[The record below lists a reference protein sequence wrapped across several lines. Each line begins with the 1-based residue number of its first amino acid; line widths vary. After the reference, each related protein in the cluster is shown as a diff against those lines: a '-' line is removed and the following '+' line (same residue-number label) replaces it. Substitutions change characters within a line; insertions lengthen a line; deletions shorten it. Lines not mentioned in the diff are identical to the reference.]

1 MRKGSRQGWSCRIL
15 FFKHRVQVS
24 WYKLFQPPR
33 KQPELDLP
41 QQGNQQA
48 PPAWYM
54 LLRPSYVPRLQQW
67 ECGAID
73 TGHSNSLEGYGVKW
87 PVRSCTPKLH
97 VLVGHTAS
105 FGSNSPRRG
114 TAAHCSASSADLYT
128 GFQAVGAIT
137 TASEA
142 LLQSPVIESLASL
155 FAINS
160 PWHLLQHLALF
171 SASHYQIFL
180 TLISPAPLLFSQLRT
195 TVSPSIHSLTA
206 QQINRSQPLRYFHMG
221 QTLLATRLPCPGL
234 IPLQW

>member
-1 MRKGSRQGWSCRIL
+1 MSHCCS
-15 FFKHRVQVS
+15 S
-24 WYKLFQPPR
+24 
-33 KQPELDLP
+33 
-41 QQGNQQA
+41 GNV
-48 PPAWYM
+48 
-54 LLRPSYVPRLQQW
+54 VPLTRGTATRL
-67 ECGAID
+67 G
-73 TGHSNSLEGYGVKW
+73 GHGVKW

-114 TAAHCSASSADLYT
+114 TAAHCSPSSADLYT

-137 TASEA
+137 TASKA

-155 FAINS
+155 FASNS
-160 PWHLLQHLALF
+160 TWHLLQHLALF

-180 TLISPAPLLFSQLRT
+180 TLISPTPLLFSQLRT

-221 QTLLATRLPCPGL
+221 QTLLATRLPCPVVQPGHGAPRTQKQDVRMRLGL
-234 IPLQW
+234 YLNHSHGFKLLDCAGQSRVVL